1 LAAAVELADALVL
14 ENFSFFFGP
23 FVIIGLDLVVEV
35 SDVHFFDREIGVE
48 VFAEIVIHLWFFD
61 PQVLIFEVFPVSRS
75 FLMVKFS
82 VVDKLIFLLHLLV
95 PVGFALTI
103 ADLGLGK
110 EILILG
116 GG

>member
-1 LAAAVELADALVL
+1 M
-14 ENFSFFFGP
+14 
-23 FVIIGLDLVVEV
+23 VV
-35 SDVHFFDREIGVE
+35 
-48 VFAEIVIHLWFFD
+48 HLWFFD

-75 FLMVKFS
+75 FFMVKFS

-95 PVGFALTI
+95 PMGFALTI

>member
-1 LAAAVELADALVL
+1 
-14 ENFSFFFGP
+14 
-23 FVIIGLDLVVEV
+23 
-35 SDVHFFDREIGVE
+35 
-48 VFAEIVIHLWFFD
+48 
-61 PQVLIFEVFPVSRS
+61 
-75 FLMVKFS
+75 MVKFS